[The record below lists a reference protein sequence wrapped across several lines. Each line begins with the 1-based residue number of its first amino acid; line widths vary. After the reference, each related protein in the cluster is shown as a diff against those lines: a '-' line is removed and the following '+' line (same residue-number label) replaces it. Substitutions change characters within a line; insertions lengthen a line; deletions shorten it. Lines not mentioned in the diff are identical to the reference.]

1 MATTPYPFVSG
12 AVLTANQ
19 LNSTFNV
26 PVNNQ
31 TASYVLLASDGG
43 KRVVMN
49 AAGATTIT
57 VNTSLF
63 GAGDSVWIHNIG
75 AGTCT
80 ITAGT
85 ATVNTAASL
94 ALAQWEGGQLYFT
107 SAATAIFFRG
117 AGAQYGVA
125 TGGSSSS
132 VTVGGINYTLL
143 SFTTDA
149 NLVVSRSGLF
159 DVLLVGG
166 GGGGA
171 GSSAGTTGGGGG
183 AGALVGLATTTTLYL
198 AAGTYAVD
206 VGAGGAGINSN
217 GSSSASASY
226 IGSIISAAGGGCGS
240 TFEFTTRGD
249 GASGGGSYRATGFQG
264 LSIDETFGNDGGFGT
279 GTFSGTGASGGGGGY
294 SSAGGNGVTATGGAG
309 GNGVDVSTWTGG
321 ATNNVAAGGG
331 GGGFTTGGA
340 AGTGGVAGKTTGTG
354 NNATTA
360 GSGGGGTNNDTGGN
374 GAAGQVWVRFK
385 V

>member
-85 ATVNTAASL
+85 ATVNTAAFL

-107 SAATAIFFRG
+107 SAASAIFFRG

-132 VTVGGINYTLL
+132 ITVSGVNYTLL
-143 SFTTDA
+143 TFTGDA
-149 NLVVSRSGLF
+149 TLTVTKAGLF
-159 DVLLVGG
+159 DIECYGGGGGGGGGDSGAPSRGG

-171 GSSAGTTGGGGG
+171 GGRIRTTVYLDANQSVTVGGGGAGGAVQTPGSVGSRSQVGARLVMIGGGGGRADSLGIALANGGGGYGESGKTTGGTSILGTDYGNNGGTAVVNGAGGGGGGSTQVGQNGVTNTGGAGGAGSDVSTFIGGSSLFKAGGGGG
-183 AGALVGLATTTTLYL
+183 AGST
-198 AAGTYAVD
+198 
-206 VGAGGAGINSN
+206 AGGAG
-217 GSSSASASY
+217 GSS
-226 IGSIISAAGGGCGS
+226 
-240 TFEFTTRGD
+240 
-249 GASGGGSYRATGFQG
+249 
-264 LSIDETFGNDGGFGT
+264 
-279 GTFSGTGASGGGGGY
+279 
-294 SSAGGNGVTATGGAG
+294 VGGAG
-309 GNGVDVSTWTGG
+309 GTGAG
-321 ATNNVAAGGG
+321 SAAAANTAGGG
-331 GGGFTTGGA
+331 GGSAGNNSGGA
-340 AGTGGVAGKTTGTG
+340 G
-354 NNATTA
+354 
-360 GSGGGGTNNDTGGN
+360 GSGI
-374 GAAGQVWVRFK
+374 VYVRFK